1 MNWKL
6 KFIMLCINGVSACN
20 GNWENFN
27 CPSRYRCCTFN
38 FNHSCAQFLFIS
50 ISISIFWKI
59 ESYQKI
65 FWVRFWDQKINYL
78 SHSQMYLL
86 ICIFTDNIF
95 GFCIRLKTNSIQKFT
110 QIHLE
115 YEKIIQSILVW
126 WHFVISWKVSIKLS
140 NNLTAI
146 TFVANKYIISRS
158 I

>member
-1 MNWKL
+1 MNW
-6 KFIMLCINGVSACN
+6 KFIMLCWKSQFFPIFCINGVSARN

-27 CPSRYRCCTFN
+27 CSSRYRCCTFN

-65 FWVRFWDQKINYL
+65 LWVRFWDQKINYF

-86 ICIFTDNIF
+86 ICIFTDNRF
-95 GFCIRLKTNSIQKFT
+95 GSCIRLKTNSIQNFM

-115 YEKIIQSILVW
+115 YEKNNSIDFGVVTFCD
-126 WHFVISWKVSIKLS
+126 FVKSIH
-140 NNLTAI
+140 
-146 TFVANKYIISRS
+146 
-158 I
+158 